1 MPFGHDDIA
10 NAGLAVVG
18 SATELRV
25 CSAAPT
31 DLATAISLTLA
42 TVTLVG
48 GDFVIANGNT
58 SGRKTTRAAKSALPV
73 TTTGTGTHI
82 VTTDATRLITEAAAV
97 TPVALTSGG
106 TVDVGA
112 ADYTITD
119 AA

>member
-48 GDFVIANGNT
+48 GDFVIANGDA
-58 SGRKTTRAAKSALPV
+58 SGRK
-73 TTTGTGTHI
+73 TTGTGTHI